1 MTPAILLA
9 ALSVALPVTPPGTSG
24 ASAQITVSFSSQGAS
39 VLKALTGKRISGVS
53 LNAVVVCSASP
64 ATIPI
69 GRIYQLAA
77 QHGISYLKP
86 EEARALILRTVSF
99 NWTNLLLDALTD
111 GPQGA
116 AFLGASKLV
125 SMSNP
130 VIAALIGSSA
140 IIGLATKRIK
150 TFAPDP
156 SPLLKDLLD
165 PKATMTFTTAGCN
178 SGIIATRYKGRKSD
192 NSDGIWTLQN

>member
-9 ALSVALPVTPPGTSG
+9 AVSVALPTTPPGTSG
-24 ASAQITVSFSSQGAS
+24 SPGITVSFSGQGAET
-39 VLKALTGKRISGVS
+39 LKALTGKRIRGVA
-53 LNAVVVCSASP
+53 LNAVIVCSP
-64 ATIPI
+64 VPVTIPI

-86 EEARALILRTVSF
+86 EEATAMIIRTVSF
-99 NWTNLLLDALTD
+99 NWTNILLDALTD

-156 SPLLKDLLD
+156 SPVLKDLLD
-165 PKATMTFTTAGCN
+165 PKATMTFAAAGCS

-192 NSDGIWTLQN
+192 NSDGTWVIQ